1 MERQAAHPS
10 RRPPAEKSTP
20 PSSQRTQDHGQHP
33 KSEGWS
39 SKRKGNA
46 KCSLSS
52 WIKVYPFP
60 AQPTKPSV
68 KTIRGA
74 RGRGWGDRQHTHPA
88 NHRQKSPHRHR
99 HSGRKTTGNTRNPKD
114 GVLRG
119 RGTRSVPFP
128 LGLRF
133 TPSPHNPQNH
143 RSRPSAGQGAGDG
156 ATGSTPIPQ
165 YTIHNPNT
173 TTKKTPNGW
182 GAM

>member
-1 MERQAAHPS
+1 MGRQAAHPS
-10 RRPPAEKSTP
+10 RKPPAEKSTP

-88 NHRQKSPHRHR
+88 IHNTQPEYYYKKNTQWLGGDVKKRPPKTIKPTHAPAAANRSRFPRPASSAHAAATSAHSPRAYPPSHPVCCHC
-99 HSGRKTTGNTRNPKD
+99 
-114 GVLRG
+114 
-119 RGTRSVPFP
+119 RSHPH
-128 LGLRF
+128 
-133 TPSPHNPQNH
+133 PHNDPARQTF
-143 RSRPSAGQGAGDG
+143 S
-156 ATGSTPIPQ
+156 
-165 YTIHNPNT
+165 
-173 TTKKTPNGW
+173 
-182 GAM
+182 